1 MHFNVKKKLYKRLP
15 GVEGQPGTEA
25 LVCNLQCW
33 LEWSTA
39 VLLQPHGE
47 VPHQVEVWITMMSY
61 VTHLYIAL
69 ILSTVQYTTSFSIQI
84 HPKWSS
90 LQVETTRE
98 VDCVITALTNKLS
111 VQNRPKSKCI
121 YLTMPNPR
129 DTMMTNMRAR
139 VLLAHDT
146 SSANTI
152 KPDTLYP
159 LLLRLLYSAVNT
171 AFSNIPE
178 KQ

>member
-1 MHFNVKKKLYKRLP
+1 
-15 GVEGQPGTEA
+15 
-25 LVCNLQCW
+25 
-33 LEWSTA
+33 
-39 VLLQPHGE
+39 
-47 VPHQVEVWITMMSY
+47 
-61 VTHLYIAL
+61 
-69 ILSTVQYTTSFSIQI
+69 
-84 HPKWSS
+84 
-90 LQVETTRE
+90 
-98 VDCVITALTNKLS
+98 
-111 VQNRPKSKCI
+111 
-121 YLTMPNPR
+121 MPNPR

-178 KQ
+178 KQSFIFDTAFTRSFYTF